1 MAASGGSAKFARYPS
16 IQQLQLFLILSEEL
30 HFGRAA
36 RRAYMA
42 QPTFSRHITTLEERL
57 GVNLVDRTTRRVAL
71 SAAGETLVARARS
84 VVEAAD
90 GLCREAATR
99 ANAAA
104 GRMVIGSFEAMT
116 SVDPIPAVLDELRRT
131 RPRLDVEVLRI
142 GFDAATAI
150 LRGEVDAA
158 FVALPVPD
166 GIQTLPLTGGPRCAA
181 MSSDNALADRGP
193 LTLAD
198 LARKPHI
205 GWSERVP
212 KVYRDF
218 WAVDPRP
225 DGEPVRYTPHAVVDY
240 ESALPLIAMGEG
252 IQLPPDAA
260 RWLYPRPGVSY
271 VEVTGL
277 QPWTAALA
285 WLPGKRDEPFVAALR
300 EATREVLRR
309 GRGWL
314 MYREGLSGGSGRISA
329 APH

>member
-1 MAASGGSAKFARYPS
+1 
-16 IQQLQLFLILSEEL
+16 
-30 HFGRAA
+30 
-36 RRAYMA
+36 
-42 QPTFSRHITTLEERL
+42 
-57 GVNLVDRTTRRVAL
+57 
-71 SAAGETLVARARS
+71 
-84 VVEAAD
+84 
-90 GLCREAATR
+90 
-99 ANAAA
+99 
-104 GRMVIGSFEAMT
+104 MVIGSFEAMT
-116 SVDPIPAVLDELRRT
+116 SVDPIPAVLDELRRA

-166 GIQTLPLTGGPRCAA
+166 GIQTLPLTGGPRGAA
-181 MSSDNALADRGP
+181 MSSDNALADRGADGGP

-198 LARKPHI
+198 LADQPHI

-225 DGEPVRYTPHAVVDY
+225 DGEPVRYSPHAVLDY

-300 EATREVLRR
+300 EATRDVLRR
-309 GRGWL
+309 L
-314 MYREGLSGGSGRISA
+314 TLPSGMQ
-329 APH
+329 H